1 MKVRASVALMLVGL
15 VGMVLGLL
23 FSGVLAL
30 AVFLASLALYVGG
43 RLMLRSERR
52 CQQARLAAQQKGRE
66 FWNLPENK
74 DLDESGMTKAETEA
88 CLRKR

>member
-30 AVFLASLALYVGG
+30 AGFLASLALYVGG

-66 FWNLPENK
+66 FY
-74 DLDESGMTKAETEA
+74 ESGMTKAETEA
-88 CLRKR
+88 YLRKR